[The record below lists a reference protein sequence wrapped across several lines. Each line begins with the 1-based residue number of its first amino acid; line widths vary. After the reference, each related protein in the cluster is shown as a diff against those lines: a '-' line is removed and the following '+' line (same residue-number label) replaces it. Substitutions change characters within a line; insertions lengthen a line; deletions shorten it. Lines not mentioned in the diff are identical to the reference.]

1 MQPSERAARARTP
14 TRSMKL
20 QPLFLL
26 AGSAVLCGSAH
37 ADWEITLYT
46 GDSHT
51 FASDLHVQ
59 QFNTASDAVFR
70 DVSWAPHPF
79 ALGAPYYGLS
89 VSYFPHSGARLGGF
103 LDRTHYKMY
112 AETSERVQARGTWDG
127 APLSQ
132 YALLSERVQ
141 NLQIA
146 HGINL
151 TALGAQY
158 RWNPTY
164 EDGPWEA
171 YVGAGPLV
179 YLPHSEGAINSIPE
193 NGGYQYGGAGGQIF
207 GGTELSVSRHV
218 ALMMESKFDAGSVQ
232 LDLDPDARISTA
244 VRTLHL
250 IGGVTFHF
258 DAW

>member
-1 MQPSERAARARTP
+1 
-14 TRSMKL
+14 MK
-20 QPLFLL
+20 PLPLLFL
-26 AGSAVLCGSAH
+26 AGSALLAGSAH

-46 GDSHT
+46 GDSYT
-51 FASDLHVQ
+51 FPSDLRVQ
-59 QFNTASDAVFR
+59 QSSTGSDAVFR

-79 ALGAPYYGLS
+79 TLGAPYYGLS
-89 VSYFPHSGARLGGF
+89 ISYFPRSGSRLGGF

-112 AETSERVQARGTWDG
+112 AETSERVQARGTWEG

-151 TALGAQY
+151 TSLGAEY
-158 RWNPTY
+158 RWNPTFD
-164 EDGPWEA
+164 EGPWEA

-179 YLPHSEGAINSIPE
+179 YLPHSEGAINSVPE
-193 NGGYQYGGAGGQIF
+193 NGGYQYGGAGAQIF
-207 GGTELSVSRHV
+207 GGTELSLSRHV
-218 ALMMESKFDAGSVQ
+218 ALMVESKFDAGSVE
-232 LDLDPDARISTA
+232 LDLDPAARISTQ

-250 IGGVTFHF
+250 IGGLSFHF
-258 DAW
+258 